1 MPAGGWKVR
10 VMAGMEQ
17 GDQGWGSRRLA
28 VTHLSLF
35 QKHVGAQ
42 ERISPAS
49 QALPHPSLLSWA
61 HPPQPGL
68 YQAGEAELGYMSEDL
83 CPGVQVQ
90 RVSISGHHS
99 LQGGGRSNSHFEGC
113 RGPHRP
119 LELPTPHTRMCTR
132 GWWWI
137 RLWSRGFTRLITS
150 FFRIISMFWP
160 CQGEVSP
167 ELR

>member
-1 MPAGGWKVR
+1 M
-10 VMAGMEQ
+10 GMEQ
-17 GDQGWGSRRLA
+17 GGKGWGSRHRA

-35 QKHVGAQ
+35 RKHVEAQ

-49 QALPHPSLLSWA
+49 QTQPHPSLRSWA

-68 YQAGEAELGYMSEDL
+68 DQARKAELGSMSEDL

-90 RVSISGHHS
+90 RISISGDHS
-99 LQGGGRSNSHFEGC
+99 LQEGGRSNYHLGGC

-132 GWWWI
+132 GWQWI
-137 RLWSRGFTRLITS
+137 RLWSRGFTKLMAS

-160 CQGEVSP
+160 CQGEVSLK
-167 ELR
+167 LRSM